1 MSEDNEKNGSETTEP
16 ANESAVSSAN
26 EPAEQADAITDGAA
40 DVKSGETSVNTKDSE
55 VRHEDKPDVKTGT
68 KTGTKKANV
77 AVIAILSAV
86 ALVVIIVGFIML
98 NKWNNRKTEI
108 DLDDYITV
116 TYTGYDH
123 LGQATIEFNEEQF
136 EQDYGKK
143 IRYTSEGRRA
153 HKKDDAVELFE
164 SIVEDQLPLEA
175 YATGLS
181 NGDTFD
187 FEWEDFSV
195 NKLQRNFK
203 VLVSFDKV
211 TVTVS
216 DLETAP
222 SVDLF
227 EGIDVTFDGIGPN
240 GNATIVNNSEY
251 SDIYYSIDK
260 SSGLSNG
267 DVVTVTASPYDSDDL
282 DTYCL
287 QSMNKLPEADTKEFT
302 VDGLAAYC
310 TAYEQIPADTLQSM
324 LDQSASVASAE
335 LASQVSDGVTAVG
348 STYVGYYFQT
358 AKNTADDYY
367 YDANRLILVYKNTI
381 HVTLSDGDGN
391 SFDQDVS
398 YYNYTMFNAIM
409 VMPDGTGSVSMSEYD
424 TPSSYTYTL
433 DTGVSEGWFSTYTL
447 YLAGYDSIDSL
458 KNELVA
464 QVVDSYDYTESITDG
479 EAAPA
484 ETTADPAAAETT
496 SSETSAADPAA
507 TETTAAET
515 TAAA

>member
-1 MSEDNEKNGSETTEP
+1 MLEDNEKNGSETIEP
-16 ANESAVSSAN
+16 ANESA
-26 EPAEQADAITDGAA
+26 EQADVITDGAA
-40 DVKSGETSVNTKDSE
+40 DLKSGETSEDTTDSE
-55 VRHEDKPDVKTGT
+55 VKSEDKPDVKSGSMPGA
-68 KTGTKKANV
+68 KSGTKKANV
-77 AVIAILSAV
+77 TVIAILSAV
-86 ALVVIIVGFIML
+86 ALAVIIVGFIML

-108 DLDDYITV
+108 NLDDYITV

-153 HKKDDAVELFE
+153 HKKDDAVEIFE
-164 SIVEDQLPLEA
+164 SIVEDQLPAEV

-195 NKLQRNFK
+195 SKLQRNFK
-203 VLVSFDKV
+203 VLVSFDTV
-211 TVTVS
+211 TVKVS

-240 GNATIVNNSEY
+240 GTATVVNNSEY

-287 QSMNKLPEADTKEFT
+287 QSMNKLPEADSKEFT

-310 TAYEQIPADTLQSM
+310 TAYEQIPADTLQTM

-335 LASQVSDGVTAVG
+335 LASRVCDGVTAVG

-381 HVTLSDGDGN
+381 HVTLSDDDGN
-391 SFDQDVS
+391 SFDKDVS

-484 ETTADPAAAETT
+484 GRPEDPAAAERT
-496 SSETSAADPAA
+496 SSRTPAADHIANK
-507 TETTAAET
+507 TTAAET